1 MGPLSA
7 LCLPKFVYFFSA
19 LVLFGLLWFNR
30 KNEPE
35 EEWEAFTESLFLVVK
50 VIILYM
56 SIFRIATASGKS
68 IAAKVAA
75 ANSLRQNY

>member
-1 MGPLSA
+1 MKLISRKKSK
-7 LCLPKFVYFFSA
+7 LCFISQFIYYFLA

-50 VIILYM
+50 V
-56 SIFRIATASGKS
+56 RNTK
-68 IAAKVAA
+68 
-75 ANSLRQNY
+75 

>member
-7 LCLPKFVYFFSA
+7 LCLPKILFTYYFFFPA

-50 VIILYM
+50 VIIQSTLH
-56 SIFRIATASGKS
+56 K
-68 IAAKVAA
+68 
-75 ANSLRQNY
+75 

>member
-1 MGPLSA
+1 MK
-7 LCLPKFVYFFSA
+7 KFVKLISRKKSLNMYYYIYIKIYVLFLA

-50 VIILYM
+50 V
-56 SIFRIATASGKS
+56 RNK
-68 IAAKVAA
+68 
-75 ANSLRQNY
+75 